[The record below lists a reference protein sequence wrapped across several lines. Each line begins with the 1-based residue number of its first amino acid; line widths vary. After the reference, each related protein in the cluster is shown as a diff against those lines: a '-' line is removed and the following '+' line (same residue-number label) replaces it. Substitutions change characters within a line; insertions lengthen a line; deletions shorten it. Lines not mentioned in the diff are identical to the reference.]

1 MLEVLD
7 PRVEELA
14 ANLLDYS
21 INLEPGEKVLIE
33 VTGTENQLAQELV
46 KKSYQKGALPFI
58 EVNDELLMRNFL
70 REVTKEQLEIM
81 AQHHQQRMKEMDAYI
96 GIRASDNITQNSDV
110 AGDKMQLYMEYF
122 SKPVHGDIR
131 VPNTKWCVMRYPN
144 HSMAQLANMST
155 EAFEDFYFDV
165 CNLDYAKMSEAM
177 DSLVELM
184 EETDRVKIIGP
195 GTDLEFSIQDIP
207 VIKCAGKMNIPDGEV
222 FTAPV
227 KDSVAGKISY
237 NTPAVYQGYT
247 YHDIELEFKEGQIV
261 SAEANNT
268 EKINQVLD
276 TDEGARYIGEFALG
290 VNPYIEEPMKDT
302 LFDEKIKGSFHFTPG
317 KCYDEA
323 NNGNQSS
330 IHWDLVSIQTPQYG
344 GGEIYFDGQ
353 LIRKDGR
360 FVQDS
365 LKDLNPENL
374 K

>member
-1 MLEVLD
+1 MLVVLD
-7 PRVEELA
+7 PRIEKLA
-14 ANLLDYS
+14 SNLLDYS
-21 INLEPGEKVLIE
+21 VDLEEDEKILIE
-33 VTGTENQLAQELV
+33 VTGTENQLARQLV

-58 EVNDELLMRNFL
+58 EVNDEVLTRDLLK
-70 REVTKEQLEIM
+70 EVSQEQLEIM
-81 AQHHQQRMKEMDAYI
+81 AAHQKQRMKEMDAYI

-110 AGDKMQLYMEYF
+110 AGDKMQLYMEHF

-165 CNLDYAKMSEAM
+165 CNLDYAQMSQAM
-177 DSLVELM
+177 DPLVELM
-184 EETDRVKIIGP
+184 EETDEVHIVGP
-195 GTDLEFSIQDIP
+195 GTDLKFSIKNIP
-207 VIKCAGKMNIPDGEV
+207 VIKCDGKMNIPDGEV

-227 KDSVAGKISY
+227 KESVEGEISY

-247 YHDIELEFKEGQIV
+247 YHDIKLKFENGKIV

-268 EKINQVLD
+268 DKINQVLD
-276 TDEGARYIGEFALG
+276 TDEGARYVGEFALG
-290 VNPYIEEPMKDT
+290 VNPYIEEAMKDT

-323 NNGNQSS
+323 NNDNQSS
-330 IHWDLVSIQTPQYG
+330 IHWDLVCIQTPEYG

-353 LIRKDGR
+353 LVRKDGK
-360 FVQDS
+360 FVLDS
-365 LKDLNPENL
+365 LKDLNPANL

>member
-1 MLEVLD
+1 MLD
-7 PRVEELA
+7 PRIEKLA
-14 ANLLDYS
+14 TNLLDYS
-21 INLEPGEKVLIE
+21 VDLKEGEKILIE

-46 KKSYQKGALPFI
+46 KKAYQREAFPFI
-58 EVNDELLMRNFL
+58 EVNDELLTRSFL
-70 REVTKEQLEIM
+70 KDVTKEQLQIM
-81 AQHHQQRMKEMDAYI
+81 AEHHQQRMKEMDAYI
-96 GIRASDNITQNSDV
+96 GIRASDNVTQNSDI
-110 AGDKMQLYMEYF
+110 ASTKMQLYMEHF
-122 SKPVHGDIR
+122 SKPVHGEIR

-165 CNLDYAKMSEAM
+165 CNLDYAQMSQAM
-177 DSLVELM
+177 DPLVELM
-184 EETDRVKIIGP
+184 AETEEVHILGP
-195 GTDLEFSIQDIP
+195 GTDLKFSIKDIP

-227 KDSVAGKISY
+227 RDSVEGVISY

-247 YHDIELEFKEGQIV
+247 YHDVKFEFEEGQII

-268 EKINQVLD
+268 KKINQVLD
-276 TDEGARYIGEFALG
+276 TDTGARYIGEFALG

-323 NNGNQSS
+323 NNGNKSS
-330 IHWDLVSIQTPQYG
+330 IHWDLVSIQTPDYG
-344 GGEIYFDGQ
+344 GGEIYFDGE
-353 LIRKDGR
+353 LVRKDGK
-360 FVQDS
+360 FVRDR
-365 LKDLNPENL
+365 LKDLNPSNL

>member
-1 MLEVLD
+1 MLDSRIEK
-7 PRVEELA
+7 LA
-14 ANLLDYS
+14 TNLLDYS
-21 INLEPGEKVLIE
+21 VDLEADEKILIE
-33 VTGTENQLAQELV
+33 VTGTENQLARQLV

-58 EVNDELLMRNFL
+58 EVNDEVLTRDFL
-70 REVTKEQLEIM
+70 KEVTQEQLEVM
-81 AQHHQQRMKEMDAYI
+81 AKHHQQRMKEMDAYI
-96 GIRASDNITQNSDV
+96 GIRASDNVTQNSDV
-110 AGDKMQLYMEYF
+110 AGDKMQLYMEHF

-165 CNLDYAKMSEAM
+165 CNLDYAQMSKAM
-177 DSLVELM
+177 DPLVELM
-184 EETDRVKIIGP
+184 EETDEVRIVGP
-195 GTDLEFSIQDIP
+195 GTDLKFSIRDIP
-207 VIKCAGKMNIPDGEV
+207 VIKCDGKMNIPDGEV

-227 KDSVAGKISY
+227 KESVEGVISY

-247 YHDIELEFKEGQIV
+247 YHDIKLKFEQGRIV
-261 SAEANNT
+261 AAEANNT

-276 TDEGARYIGEFALG
+276 TDKGARYIGEFALG
-290 VNPYIEEPMKDT
+290 VNPYIEEAMKDT

-330 IHWDLVSIQTPQYG
+330 IHWDLVCIQTPEYG

-353 LIRKDGR
+353 LVRKDGK
-360 FVQDS
+360 FVLDS
-365 LKDLNPENL
+365 LQDLNPSNL

>member
-1 MLEVLD
+1 MLVVLD
-7 PRVEELA
+7 PRIEKLA
-14 ANLLDYS
+14 SNLLDYS
-21 INLEPGEKVLIE
+21 VYLEEDEKILIE
-33 VTGTENQLAQELV
+33 VTGTENQLARQLV

-58 EVNDELLMRNFL
+58 EVNDEVLTRDLLK
-70 REVTKEQLEIM
+70 EVTQEQLEVM
-81 AQHHQQRMKEMDAYI
+81 AAHQKQRMKEMDAYI
-96 GIRASDNITQNSDV
+96 GIRASDNVTQNSDV
-110 AGDKMQLYMEYF
+110 AGDKMQLYMEHF

-165 CNLDYAKMSEAM
+165 CNLDYAQMSKAM
-177 DSLVELM
+177 DPLVELM
-184 EETDRVKIIGP
+184 EETDEVHIVGP
-195 GTDLEFSIQDIP
+195 GTDLKFSIKDIP
-207 VIKCAGKMNIPDGEV
+207 VIKCDGKMNIPDGEV

-227 KDSVAGKISY
+227 KESVEGEISY

-247 YHDIELEFKEGQIV
+247 YHDIKLKFENGKIV

-268 EKINQVLD
+268 DKINQVLD

-290 VNPYIEEPMKDT
+290 VNPYIEEAMKDT

-330 IHWDLVSIQTPQYG
+330 IHWDLVCIQTPEYG

-353 LIRKDGR
+353 LVRKDGK
-360 FVQDS
+360 FVLDS
-365 LKDLNPENL
+365 LKDLNPVNL